1 MTKKFLSIAALTL
14 LLVLASCSKKENLLQ
29 FVPEDAASVIK
40 VQVGNLLDKTD
51 SKWDAKEGLQLSEE
65 VKGILGDK
73 DILKDMNLPEGLDL
87 TQDIVIFTQT
97 QTNGSAIVAVM
108 GDVAKFEASMK
119 ERGGESADKNGVK
132 MFSRGRDII
141 VYDDN
146 VAVCYS
152 QSRGGVEFGEP
163 DDNAIAILK
172 KPAKSIEGNKE
183 AMKYLGKDGDITSY
197 SDVATTM
204 KTITGGVGGMG
215 LGMAAGFLGDIY
227 KSWGSSIT
235 FDGKK
240 ILMDA
245 SADINKES
253 SSYKTIKDV
262 LKSASSLDALKYVPA
277 DASGV
282 ITLGLDGKKL
292 TEALTPLVNQY
303 GAMVGADKSTL
314 DVLSTIDGTLAVGVR
329 TPDGQTINFYAAI
342 PCKDAGKLLDFLKK
356 TYLNM
361 AGGSVKET
369 PQGSVIDFGNMQ
381 IVLKADGNYLVVS
394 NSALTG
400 GNAAKG
406 AIADNAKG
414 SMISLYINTGEE
426 GSPGVQA
433 IQNAIGAPVVGTQA
447 LRIDALDKAE
457 SVTTIEKPEGKNVLF
472 SILKLAYPAK
482 K

>member
-51 SKWDAKEGLQLSEE
+51 SKWDAKDGLQLSEE

-87 TQDIVIFTQT
+87 SQDIVIFTQT
-97 QTNGSAIVAVM
+97 QTNGSAMVAVM

-119 ERGGESADKNGVK
+119 ERGGEPAEKNGVK
-132 MFSRGRDII
+132 MFSQGRDII

-146 VAVCYS
+146 VAVRYS

-172 KPAKSIEGNKE
+172 KPAKNIEGNKE
-183 AMKYLGKDGDITSY
+183 AMKYLGKDGDITIY
-197 SDVATTM
+197 TDVATAM
-204 KTITGGVGGMG
+204 KAVTGGIGGMG
-215 LGMAAGFLGDIY
+215 FGMVAGFLGDIY
-227 KSWGSSIT
+227 KSCGSSIT

-245 SADINKES
+245 SADINKDG

-262 LKSASSLDALKYVPA
+262 LKQSSSLDALKYVPA

-282 ITLGLDGKKL
+282 LTLSIDGKKL
-292 TEALTPLVNQY
+292 AETLTPLVNQY
-303 GAMVGADKSTL
+303 GSMVGADKSAL
-314 DVLSTIDGTLAVGVR
+314 DAVGNIDGMLAVGVR
-329 TPDGQTINFYAAI
+329 TPDGQTVNFYAAI

-369 PQGSVIDFGNMQ
+369 PQGSVIDFGDMQ
-381 IVLKADGNYLVVS
+381 VVLKTDGNYLVIS

-400 GNAAKG
+400 GNAASG

-414 SMISLYINTGEE
+414 SMISLFVNTGEE
-426 GSPGVQA
+426 GSAGVQA
-433 IQNAIGAPVVGTQA
+433 IQNALGVPMIGTQA
-447 LRIDALDKAE
+447 LRVDALDKAE
-457 SVTTIEKPEGKNVLF
+457 SVSTIEKPEGKNALI